1 MKTVKINYARVD
13 DYFDKKQNLIYDIL
27 KNHGYDVQ
35 ISDEPDYIICDALG
49 AEYYDIANIPR
60 FGSCVPA
67 KTTSRILI

>member
-27 KNHGYDVQ
+27 KTTGMTCRFRM
-35 ISDEPDYIICDALG
+35 SRIILFVMRW
-49 AEYYDIANIPR
+49 ERNTTNIANIPR
-60 FGSCVPA
+60 FGSCIPA